1 MVQTIAVTGI
11 AQARTT
17 PISLGAY
24 LGARER
30 LGIITAVRL
39 IKNSFLTP
47 SMHALAAHSHA
58 LSGHALANH
67 SHAASGHVLADN
79 SHNMYNAITV
89 SPAFDQD
96 AVLSVAAGVLQS
108 SDPGGGVPP
117 TSGVTG
123 GTPAGGIDGVG
134 AGVPAAGIDGV
145 TGGTM
150 TGGGLEGKSITVYVV
165 DSSGSYVLAATAPA
179 TRHIVNR
186 FPGDAGPRVELG
198 DAILATDILEITTLL
213 QNESGGVF

>member
-1 MVQTIAVTGI
+1 MFAAITSGLAFD
-11 AQARTT
+11 ASQA
-17 PISLGAY
+17 L
-24 LGARER
+24 
-30 LGIITAVRL
+30 V
-39 IKNSFLTP
+39 
-47 SMHALAAHSHA
+47 
-58 LSGHALANH
+58 LSGGTLRI
-67 SHAASGHVLADN
+67 SGP
-79 SHNMYNAITV
+79 T
-89 SPAFDQD
+89 
-96 AVLSVAAGVLQS
+96 
-108 SDPGGGVPP
+108 GGAPP
-117 TSGVTG
+117 TSGDSA